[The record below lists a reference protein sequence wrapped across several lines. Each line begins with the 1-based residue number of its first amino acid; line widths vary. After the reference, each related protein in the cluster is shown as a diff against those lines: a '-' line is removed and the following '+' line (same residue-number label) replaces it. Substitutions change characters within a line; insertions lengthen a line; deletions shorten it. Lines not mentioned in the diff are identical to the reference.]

1 MAAAAPSPDPLD
13 VAAEATRGL
22 RGLSTEL
29 TARLPRLLEAM
40 RSLGDG
46 PDAHTVLDR
55 IVRTAA
61 ELVGARR
68 AVIGVYHAD
77 GDAAGG
83 QGDLADVVT
92 YGDTETDTKT
102 STESDRE
109 RCAALLAP
117 SAAQPPGS
125 YLSVPLRVGE
135 EVFGTFCLAGKR
147 DGGPFTE
154 SDRHLVEVLATE
166 AGIAI
171 GHTRVQGATQQRE
184 RWIEGSVAVT
194 QTLLSGGAGEGPA
207 VVAEKVRELADAVVG
222 IVLLPEEGEGGLK
235 VAAVAADERSGL
247 LGAVL
252 PARSP
257 AVPRLLAG
265 QPVVIEDP
273 ATDPLLGSGVP
284 GRYGPS
290 LMVPLSSGDRVVGVL
305 ATAREPGARPFT
317 ATERT
322 LAAQFA
328 AQAAVALVLAEAQR
342 DRERLAVL
350 EERDRIARDLHDL
363 VVQRLFATG
372 MLLESA
378 ERRSDA
384 PEVRER
390 IERAVEELG
399 ATIQEVRTAIHAL
412 QQTPPETPPG
422 LRGRV
427 LREVR
432 AAAVPLGFQPSLT
445 FVGPVDSRV
454 GTATGAHLVAAL
466 REALSN
472 AFRHARA
479 ERIEVVVDAT
489 GRLADG
495 RPSVRLTVADD
506 GVGVPAGGRRSGLTN
521 LVRRAEA
528 LGGSSGVGPGLGEDG
543 RGTAVVWEAP
553 LPNGGA

>member
-1 MAAAAPSPDPLD
+1 PRPRPGPPHPPPPRARAP
-13 VAAEATRGL
+13 
-22 RGLSTEL
+22 
-29 TARLPRLLEAM
+29 
-40 RSLGDG
+40 
-46 PDAHTVLDR
+46 H
-55 IVRTAA
+55 
-61 ELVGARR
+61 
-68 AVIGVYHAD
+68 
-77 GDAAGG
+77 
-83 QGDLADVVT
+83 
-92 YGDTETDTKT
+92 
-102 STESDRE
+102 
-109 RCAALLAP
+109 ALL
-117 SAAQPPGS
+117 SH
-125 YLSVPLRVGE
+125 
-135 EVFGTFCLAGKR
+135 
-147 DGGPFTE
+147 
-154 SDRHLVEVLATE
+154 RH
-166 AGIAI
+166 
-171 GHTRVQGATQQRE
+171 RN
-184 RWIEGSVAVT
+184 
-194 QTLLSGGAGEGPA
+194 P
-207 VVAEKVRELADAVVG
+207 
-222 IVLLPEEGEGGLK
+222 
-235 VAAVAADERSGL
+235 
-247 LGAVL
+247 
-252 PARSP
+252 
-257 AVPRLLAG
+257 
-265 QPVVIEDP
+265 
-273 ATDPLLGSGVP
+273 
-284 GRYGPS
+284 
-290 LMVPLSSGDRVVGVL
+290 
-305 ATAREPGARPFT
+305 
-317 ATERT
+317 
-322 LAAQFA
+322 
-328 AQAAVALVLAEAQR
+328 
-342 DRERLAVL
+342 
-350 EERDRIARDLHDL
+350 RDLHDL

-399 ATIQEVRTAIHAL
+399 ATIQEVRTAIYAL

-506 GVGVPAGGRRSGLTN
+506 GVGMPAGGRRSGLTN